1 MKLQQWSR
9 GRFLKLINIYN
20 IDGVQTLPVQEASY
34 EIGQEVS
41 KTIETIVPNT
51 QDQDQEWIEMKLV
64 RNDFSLPGILRTLL
78 LDECSVKTVNRS
90 WSNSTAGLMSKQ
102 GSCTSSSKLLT
113 EELEKKMKYSVTSEQ
128 LKIWFFHAHLLIW
141 EKRFDGN

>member
-1 MKLQQWSR
+1 M
-9 GRFLKLINIYN
+9 KLINIYN
-20 IDGVQTLPVQEASY
+20 TDGVQTLPVQEASY

-90 WSNSTAGLMSKQ
+90 
-102 GSCTSSSKLLT
+102 
-113 EELEKKMKYSVTSEQ
+113 
-128 LKIWFFHAHLLIW
+128 
-141 EKRFDGN
+141 